1 MNVINETK
9 EEELKDKMDSVRER
23 CNNFMDCN
31 GTCGTLARLILGVIN
46 DKSNN

>member
-1 MNVINETK
+1 MNVINETR
-9 EEELKDKMDSVRER
+9 EEELKDKMDSVREM
-23 CNNFMDCN
+23 CNNFIDCN